1 MNLFW
6 LYALGLTLLA
16 SCFILFP
23 FRSAMRRGSVSDSEG
38 QGGRNLDL
46 HRQRLAEL
54 EAAYEEGELDQEAYE
69 IQVEEAQRVL
79 LEDVEI
85 PRSLDSSR
93 ADGLPGGVSDRSIGI
108 ISSGVLLLLSWIW
121 FSDSGLSQGSLAELT
136 LTEKILESRDTP
148 QSRKTLLELVDTV
161 EQARIVSPSNEQLEF
176 YLGQLRLAVG
186 DFSEAVAIFEA
197 LVLRYPGDGEI
208 VGFLAQ
214 ARYLQQDREMTT
226 DLKVLFE
233 RAIALAPQNVG
244 LLEILGMEAFKSG
257 DTGTAKRRFE
267 QALVHA
273 SGPRAELIERLLK
286 DLSGAQE
293 APSITAESF
302 LSDAEGAARAAP
314 PKISA
319 DQRRIIVRVT
329 AAVGTNFPRGARLFV
344 FARALNGPPMPLAV
358 GTRDAI
364 NLPLEVTLDETMA
377 MMPGLSLAEFDQVEV
392 VARVSA
398 SGDAI
403 ARPGDIEVTSGA
415 IALAPGTVQV
425 DLMLGNGS

>member
-1 MNLFW
+1 M
-6 LYALGLTLLA
+6 
-16 SCFILFP
+16 
-23 FRSAMRRGSVSDSEG
+23 
-38 QGGRNLDL
+38 
-46 HRQRLAEL
+46 
-54 EAAYEEGELDQEAYE
+54 
-69 IQVEEAQRVL
+69 
-79 LEDVEI
+79 
-85 PRSLDSSR
+85 
-93 ADGLPGGVSDRSIGI
+93 
-108 ISSGVLLLLSWIW
+108 
-121 FSDSGLSQGSLAELT
+121 
-136 LTEKILESRDTP
+136 
-148 QSRKTLLELVDTV
+148 ELVDTV

-286 DLSGAQE
+286 DLSGARE
-293 APSITAESF
+293 APSITGESS

-314 PKISA
+314 PKMSA

-329 AAVGTNFPRGARLFV
+329 AAVGTNIPRGARLFV